1 MKILR
6 YSILIIWSI
15 TLMPIYSLASLG
27 MPAVAFK
34 DVGAC
39 FKPKFEMYAPM
50 LGSMA
55 LSSGFIENLRF
66 YNVIPGSDKDGKRL
80 YVKDREL
87 DNDPIMEIVLKLFPS
102 PAGQLTTEGDG
113 LTNIGNYFEEVDV
126 ATLFNFVYGVRG
138 WLAVDKKPAKKQ
150 TAQKRKVP
158 LTEFA
163 IIFKERGL
171 NAHLKKM
178 NINADTFIEKIT
190 ERSPDKKFK
199 RNLKKNLESL
209 FVNLVKA
216 LEQETNM
223 HKKASGSLSKEEEKE
238 EEIDEIVKTA
248 SDASLYPKHMV
259 EQVIGAFFCHKFSR
273 QENIK
278 TLLLALHEDIVY
290 KGAITDIDRLLNE
303 DDIEPARENIR
314 NGDASLDDIWLTL
327 HRDDFSRILPYK
339 DGQNP
344 ISNGY
349 ADMYSRSLDEK
360 EKNVKKEAF
369 SDCVESSIRH
379 IMNAIFF
386 DRTENMFSLKKLDQ
400 FMMEKNQTYIEN
412 LKFFYDAQTPD
423 LANSGD
429 SQLRSLWNRV
439 VADLGDSIIYSQ
451 KFNAEKNNNEIKSGM
466 LNLVKIFEKICN
478 LDLEDEP

>member
-1 MKILR
+1 MKSLR
-6 YSILIIWSI
+6 YSIFIIWSI
-15 TLMPIYSLASLG
+15 ILIPTHSLVGLG

-66 YNVIPGSDKDGKRL
+66 YNVIPGPEDKDGKRM
-80 YVKDREL
+80 YVKDRAL
-87 DNDPIMEIVLKLFPS
+87 DNDPIMEIALKLFPS
-102 PAGQLTTEGDG
+102 PAGQLTTEGAG
-113 LTNIGNYFEEVDV
+113 LTNIGNYFEEEDV

-138 WLAVDKKPAKKQ
+138 WLTVDKKPAKKQ

-190 ERSPDKKFK
+190 ERSHDKKFK

-209 FVNLVKA
+209 FVNIVKA
-216 LEQETNM
+216 LEQKTNI
-223 HKKASGSLSKEEEKE
+223 HKKVSVELSKEEEKE
-238 EEIDEIVKTA
+238 EEIDEIVETV
-248 SDASLYPKHMV
+248 SDASFYPKHMV

-290 KGAITDIDRLLNE
+290 KGAITDIDRLL
-303 DDIEPARENIR
+303 
-314 NGDASLDDIWLTL
+314 
-327 HRDDFSRILPYK
+327 
-339 DGQNP
+339 
-344 ISNGY
+344 
-349 ADMYSRSLDEK
+349 
-360 EKNVKKEAF
+360 
-369 SDCVESSIRH
+369 
-379 IMNAIFF
+379 
-386 DRTENMFSLKKLDQ
+386 
-400 FMMEKNQTYIEN
+400 
-412 LKFFYDAQTPD
+412 
-423 LANSGD
+423 
-429 SQLRSLWNRV
+429 
-439 VADLGDSIIYSQ
+439 
-451 KFNAEKNNNEIKSGM
+451 
-466 LNLVKIFEKICN
+466 
-478 LDLEDEP
+478 